1 MNPLKH
7 YPLRKVAEKV
17 LAKHFGDLDAAVRD
31 ELATSLVRQ
40 WITNDGHAGF
50 VTPTR
55 QFWVNMVTNG
65 DGVEVGFSPAE
76 GNWGRVLTEDWH
88 VAEEEVPGL
97 LHQLNLCQS
106 VVCRTGDGLTIRLRV
121 EPKERTVRCEP
132 QAAEAEETDPW

>member
-1 MNPLKH
+1 MNPIKH

-17 LAKHFGDLDAAVRD
+17 LAKHLGDLDAAVRD

-50 VTPTR
+50 VARTR
-55 QFWVNMVTNG
+55 QFWFRMVTNG
-65 DGVEVGFSPAE
+65 DGVEVGFSPVE
-76 GNWGRVLTEDWH
+76 GNWGRVLSEDWH

-106 VVCRTGDGLTIRLRV
+106 VLCRTGDGRTIRLRI
-121 EPKERTVRCEP
+121 EPKERAVRCE
-132 QAAEAEETDPW
+132 QHEEEDKDA